1 MMEVLGSALR
11 PLNGPV
17 MNSIVLMGEVL
28 SEPELRYTPDNLA
41 VTSLVIGFPSLR
53 PDEPPYRVRVSSFG
67 ELAKRVVDTCHV
79 GDQITVEGQ
88 LHMNVVERDG
98 RKEKLAEITARRVH
112 QLGSAQVLS
121 LTGMGESAT
130 VDSSEGEGA
139 SPPEPDDIPF

>member
-1 MMEVLGSALR
+1 
-11 PLNGPV
+11 

-28 SEPELRYTPDNLA
+28 SEPELRYTPGNLA
-41 VTSLVIGFPSLR
+41 VASLVIGFPSLR

-112 QLGSAQVLS
+112 QLGSARVLS
-121 LTGMGESAT
+121 LTGMGEPAI
-130 VDSSEGEGA
+130 VESSEGDVP
-139 SPPEPDDIPF
+139 SPPDPNDIPF

>member
-1 MMEVLGSALR
+1 
-11 PLNGPV
+11 

-112 QLGSAQVLS
+112 QLGSARVLS
-121 LTGMGESAT
+121 LTGMGEPAI
-130 VDSSEGEGA
+130 VESSEGDVV
-139 SPPEPDDIPF
+139 SPPEPDDLPF

>member
-1 MMEVLGSALR
+1 
-11 PLNGPV
+11 

-41 VTSLVIGFPSLR
+41 VASLVISFPSLR

-112 QLGSAQVLS
+112 QLGSARVLS
-121 LTGMGESAT
+121 LTGMGEPAT
-130 VDSSEGEGA
+130 GESSEGDVP
-139 SPPEPDDIPF
+139 SPPDPNDIPF

>member
-139 SPPEPDDIPF
+139 SPLEPDDIPF

>member
-1 MMEVLGSALR
+1 MMEMLGSALR

-79 GDQITVEGQ
+79 GDQVTVEGQ

-121 LTGMGESAT
+121 LTGMGEFAT

>member
-1 MMEVLGSALR
+1 MMEMLVSALR

-79 GDQITVEGQ
+79 GDQVTVEGQ

-121 LTGMGESAT
+121 LTGMGEFAT